1 MEYDKLAQSHNITGL
16 EPHGIRKMM
25 EKGFDV
31 SSNGTMQD
39 ARTILLAAYLD
50 AKSSHETATPPI
62 NAPRSKGL
70 PSQIIK
76 ALAAE
81 APSAALLHELILA
94 LVCRRVS
101 NLLPM
106 PLEVVDAGKPIKA
119 YGVDSMIAAELR
131 GWFWGVLGLMCC
143 F

>member
-1 MEYDKLAQSHNITGL
+1 MEYDELAQSHNITGL

-39 ARTILLAAYLD
+39 ALTILLAAYLD
-50 AKSSHETATPPI
+50 AKASHETATPPPI
-62 NAPRSKGL
+62 DAPRSKGP

-81 APSAALLHELILA
+81 APSATSLHESILA

-101 NLLPM
+101 NLLLM
-106 PLEVVDAGKPIKA
+106 PLEAVDAGKPIKA
-119 YGVDSMIAAELR
+119 YGVR
-131 GWFWGVLGLMCC
+131 
-143 F
+143 